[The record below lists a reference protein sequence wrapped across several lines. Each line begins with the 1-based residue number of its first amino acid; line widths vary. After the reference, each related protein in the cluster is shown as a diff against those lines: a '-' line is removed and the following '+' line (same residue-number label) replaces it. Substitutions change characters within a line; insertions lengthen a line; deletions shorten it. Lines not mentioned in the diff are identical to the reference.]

1 MMKPDKPRA
10 KSTLLGKL
18 LARINA
24 ERQELHISGMKNMLA
39 RNNLTVADPGSNG
52 YYVEE
57 STRVS
62 AKGVESTQFKLWR
75 LVDME
80 TVTLQVDI
88 NKITTEGFEA
98 GDRRSI
104 SADVQA
110 ENNGTSI

>member
-1 MMKPDKPRA
+1 MKPDKPRA

-98 GDRRSI
+98 GDKRSI
-104 SADVQA
+104 GANVQT
-110 ENNGTSI
+110 ENHRAGV